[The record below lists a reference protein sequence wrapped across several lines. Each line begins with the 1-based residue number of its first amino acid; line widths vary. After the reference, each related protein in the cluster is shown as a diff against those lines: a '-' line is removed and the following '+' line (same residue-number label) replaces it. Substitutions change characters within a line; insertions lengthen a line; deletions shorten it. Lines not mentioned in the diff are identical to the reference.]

1 MEKSSSP
8 DTSFDRRTLEHI
20 QAVKAINQHMPRE
33 KLTKQDIKDFLNEKN
48 LDKKNILINPDNNTF
63 YNILSDLSN
72 QDEAYIQ
79 AIQNNII
86 DPNSRTSI
94 PPPSSISNEHEIYL
108 GVNSKGEKFFFIVLP
123 TGAKKLAFYDSENS
137 KRWFYHSNDTALD
150 LVTPSDINMFTL
162 IGQTFGSNDE
172 KLFFDLPSYQN
183 IYYMNSTYIPNKI
196 KRFTSKEIDER
207 SDVFAY
213 TIKSKLY
220 EYFPSIDIRRRRKKS
235 SSNSSS
241 SKSSSK
247 SSSNS
252 QTRRVVKRKK
262 SSSKSSSN
270 GSSTNSQTRKKQTKQ
285 QSRGGARKTRK

>member
-1 MEKSSSP
+1 
-8 DTSFDRRTLEHI
+8 LG
-20 QAVKAINQHMPRE
+20 IN
-33 KLTKQDIKDFLNEKN
+33 N
-48 LDKKNILINPDNNTF
+48 
-63 YNILSDLSN
+63 
-72 QDEAYIQ
+72 
-79 AIQNNII
+79 
-86 DPNSRTSI
+86 
-94 PPPSSISNEHEIYL
+94 
-108 GVNSKGEKFFFIVLP
+108 KGEKFFFIVLP
-123 TGAKKLAFYDSENS
+123 TGAKKLAFYDSKNS
-137 KRWFYHSNDTALD
+137 NKWFYHSNDTALD

-172 KLFFDLPSYQN
+172 KVFFDLPSYQN
-183 IYYMNSTYIPNKI
+183 IYYYMNSTYIPNKI
-196 KRFTSKEIDER
+196 KQFTFKEIDER
-207 SDVFAY
+207 SDVFAD

-220 EYFPSIDIRRRRKKS
+220 EYFPIIDIRRVVKRKKS

-285 QSRGGARKTRK
+285 RSRGGARKTRK